1 MLRARLHRLIVL
13 CAVLFGA
20 LNATAGHGHHVRM
33 ADPALQSFFA
43 TGGTMEDL
51 CGEGAEQ
58 VGPDCPACLLS
69 KALDIGGATQPAVP
83 VRQVA
88 RIARPV
94 AADVVPARPCLRPR
108 SRAPPLPV

>member
-58 VGPDCPACLLS
+58 VGPVGWRRRYRVPS
-69 KALDIGGATQPAVP
+69 TGGTPGS
-83 VRQVA
+83 
-88 RIARPV
+88 
-94 AADVVPARPCLRPR
+94 PARP
-108 SRAPPLPV
+108 